1 MYKKFIAAIALS
13 FPLSVMAQSAPA
25 DSLSIDSIS
34 LGEVTVTAAPVVHK
48 ADRDVYVPNEQIK
61 ERSSD
66 GLTLLQNLQIPS
78 IFVDNVMD
86 KVNAGGNDVQFR
98 INGREATL
106 RDVKA
111 LQPSSIVRVEYLD
124 NPGLR
129 YKGASNVLNFVV
141 RNPTVGGSF
150 MANALTTLSDEKLT
164 NGFVNLKLNN
174 GPSQWGFDMFAQSHN
189 LGYNRH
195 ATEQYFLPSQTVTRQ
210 SHTLSGKTNSTWL
223 WGNIYYNYLIPD
235 KTNIYI
241 QAQTGYSPGDKTK
254 FNQLLTET
262 IDTRAAQ
269 SIETFNS
276 QNAISKYPSLNFYI
290 DHKLPAKQTIAFNL
304 TTGWR
309 LENRN
314 TENRE
319 ESASSVTP
327 AQQYNNRTRVG
338 NFDITAEA
346 SYIKEWASTQLTAG
360 ANYYQAWL
368 RTHYFEPITTLTKQR
383 MQNIYV
389 FAEVT
394 QRIKSFTLTAG
405 IGAQHL
411 HQTSG
416 ANTENELK
424 WRPRFSASW
433 RINDHNRLSLS
444 FEASSTQPEL
454 NQLTGI
460 FTQSNPYLGSI
471 GNPLLK
477 SSMNYTSR
485 LTYNYVHPRVQVQVE
500 TNWLRSPQAIMG
512 YYAFNP
518 DYDVITSSYANT
530 SGSRLRFSV
539 SPRIT
544 VIKDWLTCGGRIQ
557 LDRFFWHGP
566 DYRDCATGIS
576 GNYNAQVTHWNF
588 TLTFQGYFAPK
599 SLSGQQLSR
608 NERIQMVFL
617 TYKYRDFNFSAGA
630 FNCYGRHDFFTN
642 INSKDYKSHT
652 VTTIAN
658 RPIAIIAVTY
668 NIRWG
673 KQKRQGQRLL
683 DAPSSNSGSSS
694 TLGK

>member
-1 MYKKFIAAIALS
+1 MYKNFIAIIALS
-13 FPLSVMAQSAPA
+13 FPLLSLAQSEPT
-25 DSLSIDSIS
+25 DSLATDSIS

-48 ADRDVYVPNEQIK
+48 ADRDVYVPNQQVK
-61 ERSSD
+61 ERSAN
-66 GLTLLQNLQIPS
+66 GLNLLENLQIPS

-129 YKGASNVLNFVV
+129 YKGATNVLNFVV

-150 MANALTTLSDEKLT
+150 MVNALSTLSNEKLA

-174 GPSQWGFDMFAQSHN
+174 GPSQWGFDMFAQNNSLAYAQHS
-189 LGYNRH
+189 
-195 ATEQYFLPSQTVTRQ
+195 TEQYLLPTQSITRQ
-210 SHTLSGKTNSTWL
+210 NHTIDGHTGNAWI
-223 WGNIYYNYLIPD
+223 WGNVYYNYLIPD
-235 KTNIYI
+235 KTNIYV
-241 QAQTGYSPGDKTK
+241 QAQIGTSPHDKT
-254 FNQLLTET
+254 NYHQLMTET
-262 IDTRAAQ
+262 DESRATQ
-269 SIETFNS
+269 SLETFLYQNS
-276 QNAISKYPSLNFYI
+276 TAKYPSLNFYI
-290 DHKLPAKQTIAFNL
+290 DHKLPAKQTIVFNF

-309 LENRN
+309 LEKNN
-314 TENRE
+314 SENQE
-319 ESASSVTP
+319 LNPASSLPP
-327 AQQYNNRTRVG
+327 AYYNSRTRVG
-338 NFDITAEA
+338 NFDVTAEA
-346 SYIKEWASTQLTAG
+346 NYIKEWSTTQLTAG

-368 RTHYFEPITTLTKQR
+368 RTHYLEPLTALTKQR
-383 MQNIYV
+383 MQNIYM

-394 QRIKSFTLTAG
+394 QRIKSLTITAG

-416 ANTENELK
+416 SIKENELK
-424 WRPRFSASW
+424 WRPRFTASW
-433 RINDHNRLSLS
+433 RANDHNRLSLS

-454 NQLTGI
+454 NQLSDI
-460 FTQSNPYLGSI
+460 FTQSNPYFGSI

-485 LTYNYVHPRVQVQVE
+485 LTYNYTHPRVQVQVE
-500 TNWLRSPQAIMG
+500 TNWLRSPQAIMA
-512 YYAFNP
+512 YYAYNP

-539 SPRIT
+539 SPRVT

-557 LDRFFWHGP
+557 LDRYFWHGP
-566 DYRDCATGIS
+566 DYRNCATGIS

-588 TLTFQGYFAPK
+588 TLTFQGYFSPK
-599 SLSGQQLSR
+599 NLTGQQLAR

-617 TYKYRDFNFSAGA
+617 TYKYRDFNFTAGA

-658 RPIAIIAVTY
+658 KPIAIVAVNY

-673 KQKRQGQRLL
+673 KQKRQAQRLL
-683 DAPSSNSGSSS
+683 DAPSSNSGSSG